1 MSYLRFSLLIFLF
14 FSPLSFA
21 KTAPIPVTVV
31 FPNKP
36 DYAYF
41 KSMHNLML
49 VAASQL
55 NIKLSVVYSHNN
67 RHYVLQKIHEEF
79 TSSQQPKY
87 LILPPMH
94 NVLEPALKLAQKHKT
109 QVITINSK
117 PPEQEQAK
125 LIGPRLIYP
134 NWIASISSPDV
145 QVGYQLANDLIQA
158 AKTKLKENE
167 KVRVLALLGRKNN
180 TASDERG
187 LGLKQALQEYSN
199 TTELVGWHHV
209 GWSKKLSRPK
219 LHKLAKELPKFDI
232 LWVPGDS
239 IADAAISIFSQYN
252 LIAGKDYILGGI
264 DWSNNGLEA
273 VTSGQQIINYGGQ
286 YLDGVRALI
295 LISDYDKGIDI
306 LQHGSAEL
314 ITPFVRI
321 DKTNIRDYLN
331 FINEKKWLKIN
342 FVNFTSA
349 NNPANKYQF
358 TMLDL
363 LKMQKAQQ

>member
-94 NVLEPALKLAQKHKT
+94 NVLEPALKLAQQHKT
-109 QVITINSK
+109 QVITINCK
-117 PPEQEQAK
+117 PTKQEQAQ
-125 LIGPRLIYP
+125 LIGPRVIYP

-145 QVGYQLANDLIQA
+145 QVGYLLAKDLIKE
-158 AKTKLKENE
+158 AKTKLKRNQ
-167 KVRVLALLGRKNN
+167 KIRVLALLGQENN

-187 LGLKQALQEYSN
+187 LGLKQALQEYSD

-209 GWSKKLSRPK
+209 GWSKKLSLPK
-219 LHKLAKELPKFDI
+219 LHELAKDLPKFDI

-239 IADAAISIFSQYN
+239 ISEAAISVFSQHK
-252 LIAGKDYILGGI
+252 LVAGKDYILGGI
-264 DWSNNGLEA
+264 DWSQNGLEA
-273 VTSGQQIINYGGQ
+273 ISNGEQEINYGGQ

-295 LISDYDKGIDI
+295 LISDHAKGIDI
-306 LQHGSAEL
+306 LQQGSAEL
-314 ITPFVRI
+314 ITSFVRI
-321 DKTNIRDYLN
+321 DKTNIQDYLN
-331 FINEKKWLKIN
+331 FINEKKWLNIN

-349 NNPANKYQF
+349 NKPSNKYNF

-363 LKMQKAQQ
+363 LKMQKTQH